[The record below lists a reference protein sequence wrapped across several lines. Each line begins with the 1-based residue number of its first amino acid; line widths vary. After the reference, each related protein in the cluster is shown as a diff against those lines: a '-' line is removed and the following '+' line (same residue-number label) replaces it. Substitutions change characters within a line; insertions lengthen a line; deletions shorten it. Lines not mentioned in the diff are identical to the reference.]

1 MFGNIPVKLQCHL
14 LSARRAPSPPPPPPP
29 PSRPPDAVIMN
40 MHYLGLPSSASPS
53 DLISP

>member
-14 LSARRAPSPPPPPPP
+14 LSARRARSPPPP